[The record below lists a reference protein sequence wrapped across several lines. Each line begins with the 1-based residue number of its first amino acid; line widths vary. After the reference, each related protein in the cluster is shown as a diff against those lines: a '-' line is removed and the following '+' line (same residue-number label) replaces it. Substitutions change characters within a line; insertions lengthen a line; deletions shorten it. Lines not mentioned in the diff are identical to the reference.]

1 MPSTNLSDLLSPA
14 LLLSSGTLG
23 SQSVY
28 SSAPALALV
37 TTTAL
42 LDPAFSQLQS
52 FRSSSSL
59 GDAFKQIQ
67 GTLTF
72 TSGQATSNLTTPSGT
87 SQQTYNL
94 STLATDYSNFARQ
107 LQGTVSFGNGSLTSN
122 LTAPSGSLRGTF
134 NLSGLN
140 SLSQLSGNLSF
151 NNGFLTSN
159 LTGSS
164 DSLTGTIDLSALITN
179 SFSYLEQVNGTVT
192 LRNGVLSSNLTAPNG
207 QSIVGSLDLTAL
219 ATTVVNS
226 SPLPRPVPL
235 PSA

>member
-28 SSAPALALV
+28 SSAPALSLI

-42 LDPAFSQLQS
+42 LDPAFSQLRSQG
-52 FRSSSSL
+52 SSSSV
-59 GDAFKQIQ
+59 GDAFRQIQ

-72 TSGQATSNLTTPSGT
+72 TSGQATSSLTTPSGT

-94 STLATDYSNFARQ
+94 STLATEYSNFSKQ
-107 LQGTVSFGNGSLTSN
+107 VQGVVSFSNGNLTSDLTTPSGPLQGTV
-122 LTAPSGSLRGTF
+122 
-134 NLSGLN
+134 NLSGLG
-140 SLSQLSGNLSF
+140 SLNQLSGNLSF
-151 NNGFLTSN
+151 NNGTLTSN
-159 LTGSS
+159 LTGPSN
-164 DSLTGTIDLSALITN
+164 SLTGTIDLSALITN

-219 ATTVVNS
+219 ATTVVNGS
-226 SPLPRPVPL
+226 TLPRPVPL